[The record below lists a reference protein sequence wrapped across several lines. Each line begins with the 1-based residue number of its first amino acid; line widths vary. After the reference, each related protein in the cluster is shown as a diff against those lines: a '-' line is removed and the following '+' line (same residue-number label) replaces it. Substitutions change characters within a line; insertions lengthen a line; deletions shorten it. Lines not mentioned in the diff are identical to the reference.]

1 MFTDCLDPK
10 KHACQLVAIQHCSS
24 VGFKGEPSQRC
35 LDPHR
40 SCVWGQVRHMPAPV
54 LNDKRWSIDL
64 EKRIQEAHSADSA
77 SYSKRYGFNP
87 GSGKEIFV
95 IDTPPPYPS
104 GTWHIGAVAQYS
116 MIDVIARSQR
126 LLGKEVYFPWG
137 VDRNGINIEFTVEK
151 NTKRKMKTYDR
162 AEFLKLCEETIE
174 TFTQA
179 MRKTARRVGL
189 SCDYEREYL
198 TDSPAYRAVTQ
209 SIFIELFKKGSI
221 IEDLRPNIYDPVE
234 GTTIAD
240 AEVER
245 LSRKTRLVDVK
256 WTCDDGTEIVISTT
270 RPELICACGV
280 VVVHPDDARYTHLVG
295 KTIQLPLP
303 VEGRSTSVEIK
314 THASVKSDFG
324 SGVLMVCSFGD
335 QNDVAVF
342 RELGLTPFQAINL
355 EGKLTELAGPF
366 AGMKVYDARNAAIEH
381 LEESGKLVN
390 VVEREQEI
398 PVSERGKNPVEIILL
413 KEWYVQQTDAQD
425 RMREHIEE
433 IEFHP
438 LRNKQ
443 FLLDWMDNIS
453 IDWPISRR
461 RWYHTE
467 IPIWYSEDGAKIVV
481 PPTGTYVQPWC
492 QSPPEGSQVLSR
504 ETREEL
510 GSFEALKSEL
520 GTLVGEEKVFD
531 TWMDSSNSNL
541 FVSGYLNQPEV
552 FEKAFPTALRPQGK
566 EIVRTW
572 LYYTLLKSNL
582 LLDKPGFKHVWI
594 DGLGMDPWGRKM
606 SKSLGNGI
614 DADSVLECGAGG
626 RTGSWKVKGPEK
638 TVSLRANKIGS
649 ECFRLWKAC
658 DAQVGDDFHINPEEI
673 EKKYFG
679 VLTKLFNV
687 ARFASQFQIPEDL
700 ETTPGNLAIEDKW
713 ILAEFSATMDV
724 VRTAWE
730 NLDIYTATQAL
741 KTFGTGVLP
750 SHYLEMVKSRLYDD
764 DMAASWTLHRIVRDF
779 MSAFTPVCPFF
790 THHISES
797 LYRISAVDVDAF
809 PTSADS
815 SVGLGTVEGDRLR
828 NLSPAVQSFN
838 GDTWNSKK
846 EQGISLNQ
854 PVSGIKIPEE
864 LVDFTAILTR
874 MHHLE

>member
-1 MFTDCLDPK
+1 
-10 KHACQLVAIQHCSS
+10 
-24 VGFKGEPSQRC
+24 
-35 LDPHR
+35 
-40 SCVWGQVRHMPAPV
+40 MPTPR
-54 LNDKRWSIDL
+54 LNEKRWSVDL
-64 EKRIQEAHSADSA
+64 EKKIQSEHSANHEE
-77 SYSKRYGFNP
+77 YSKRYGFNP
-87 GSGKEIFV
+87 DSGKEIFV

-162 AEFLKLCEETIE
+162 AEFLQLCEQTIE
-174 TFTQA
+174 EFTQA
-179 MRKTARRVGL
+179 MRNTARRVGL
-189 SCDYEREYL
+189 SCDFDREYL
-198 TDSPAYRAVTQ
+198 TDAPDYRSVTQ
-209 SIFIELFKKGSI
+209 SIFVELFKNGTI

-245 LSRKTRLVDVK
+245 LQRKTKLVDVK
-256 WTCDDGTEIVISTT
+256 WELDNGSELIISTT

-280 VVVHPDDARYTHLVG
+280 VVVHPDDERYQHLVG
-295 KTIQLPLP
+295 QKIKLPIP
-303 VEGRSTSVEIK
+303 VSGREDFVEIK
-314 THASVKSDFG
+314 THPSVKSEFG

-355 EGKLTELAGPF
+355 EGCMTDLAGQWS
-366 AGMKVYDARNAAIEH
+366 GLTVIEARKAIIDH
-381 LEESGKLVN
+381 LESNGQISQI
-390 VVEREQEI
+390 VEREQEV

-413 KEWYVQQTDAQD
+413 KEWYVRQTHIQD
-425 RMREHIEE
+425 RMKELIEE
-433 IEFHP
+433 ITFHP
-438 LRNKQ
+438 VRNRQ

-467 IPIWYSEDGAKIVV
+467 IPIWYSGDEKYVII
-481 PPTGTYVQPWC
+481 PPSGSYVQPWRE
-492 QSPPEGSQVLSR
+492 QPPSGSRVLDR
-504 ETREEL
+504 ETRQDV
-510 GSFEALKSEL
+510 GSFEDMSDEL
-520 GTLVGEEKVFD
+520 GEITGEEKVFD

-541 FVSGYLNQPEV
+541 FVSGYLNQPEI
-552 FEKAFPTALRPQGK
+552 FEKSFPTALRPQGK

-572 LYYTLLKSNL
+572 LYYTLLKSAL
-582 LLDKPGFKHVWI
+582 LLDKPGFQHVWI

-638 TVSLRANKIGS
+638 TVNLKANKIGS

-658 DAQVGDDFHINPEEI
+658 DAQVGDDFQINPEEI
-673 EKKYFG
+673 EQRYFG

-687 ARFASQFQIPEDL
+687 ARFASQFDVPSDL
-700 ETTPGNLAIEDKW
+700 DNVPDDLNIEDEW
-713 ILAEFSATMDV
+713 ILYEFNNIMTEVKSS
-724 VRTAWE
+724 WE

-741 KTFGTGVLP
+741 KTFGTGILP
-750 SHYLEMVKSRLYDD
+750 SHYLEMVKSRLYDGD
-764 DMAASWTLHRIVRDF
+764 AKAAWTIHRIVRDF
-779 MSAFTPVCPFF
+779 LSAFSPICPFF
-790 THHISES
+790 THHISQTI
-797 LYRISAVDVDAF
+797 YGVSAVDIDKF
-809 PTSADS
+809 PHNPLDTKYDQAR
-815 SVGLGTVEGDRLR
+815 GDL
-828 NLSPAVQSFN
+828 LKSKTFDLQAFN
-838 GDTWNSKK
+838 GEVWSTKK
-846 EQGISLNQ
+846 ENGISLNQ
-854 PVSGIKIPEE
+854 PISGISIPDNLSE
-864 LVDFTAILTR
+864 FTEILTS
-874 MHHLE
+874 MHSLE

>member
-1 MFTDCLDPK
+1 
-10 KHACQLVAIQHCSS
+10 
-24 VGFKGEPSQRC
+24 
-35 LDPHR
+35 
-40 SCVWGQVRHMPAPV
+40 MPAPT
-54 LNDKRWSIDL
+54 LSDKRWSIDL
-64 EKRIQEAHSADSA
+64 EKRIQEAHTEDSQVYA
-77 SYSKRYGFNP
+77 RRYAFNP
-87 GSGKEIFV
+87 ESGKEFFV

-162 AEFLKLCEETIE
+162 AEFLEMCKTTIE
-174 TFTQA
+174 EFTQA

-189 SCDYEREYL
+189 SCDYDREYL
-198 TDSPAYRAVTQ
+198 TDSPEYRTVTQ
-209 SIFIELFKKGSI
+209 SIFIELFKKGAI

-245 LSRKTRLVDVK
+245 LPRRTKLIDVQ

-280 VVVHPDDARYTHLVG
+280 VVVHPDDDRYSHLVG
-295 KTIQLPLP
+295 KRIQLPMP
-303 VEGRSTSVEIK
+303 VHGRETSVEIQ
-314 THASVKSDFG
+314 THPSVKSDFG

-355 EGKLTELAGPF
+355 DGRMTELAGPF
-366 AGMKVYDARNAAIEH
+366 AGKTVLEARAEAIDH
-381 LEESGKLVN
+381 LESEGRLVN

-413 KEWYVQQTDAQD
+413 KEWYVRQTHTQD
-425 RMREHIEE
+425 RIKEHADA

-438 LRNKQ
+438 PRNKQ

-467 IPIWYSEDGAKIVV
+467 IPIWYCDDEDKIIV
-481 PPTGTYVQPWC
+481 PPTGMYVQPWC
-492 QSPPEGSQVLSR
+492 QSPPAGSQVLDRSSR
-504 ETREEL
+504 EVL
-510 GSFEALKSEL
+510 GSFSEMEKDL
-520 GTLVGEEKVFD
+520 GTIVGEEKVFD

-541 FVSGYLNQPEV
+541 FVSGYLNHPDV

-572 LYYTLLKSNL
+572 LYYTLLKSTL
-582 LLDKPGFKHVWI
+582 LLDQPGFQHVWI

-626 RTGSWKVKGPEK
+626 RTGSWKVKGPDK

-687 ARFASQFQIPEDL
+687 ARFASQFDVPEDL
-700 ETTPGNLAIEDKW
+700 DTCPDGLAVEDEW
-713 ILAEFSATMDV
+713 ILAEFQSTMETV
-724 VRTAWE
+724 ENAWK

-750 SHYLEMVKSRLYDD
+750 SHYLEMVKSRLYDED
-764 DMAASWTLHRIVRDF
+764 TNAAWTLHRVVRDF

-790 THHISES
+790 THHVSTTI
-797 LYRISAVDVDAF
+797 YKASAVDVDAF
-809 PTSADS
+809 PEQAYPEVAMGTGKGDALRALS
-815 SVGLGTVEGDRLR
+815 STLQT
-828 NLSPAVQSFN
+828 FN
-838 GDTWNSKK
+838 GDTWGYKK

-854 PVSGIKIPEE
+854 PVSGVKIPESLE
-864 LVDFTAILTR
+864 AFRTILTR
-874 MHHLE
+874 MHSLE

>member
-1 MFTDCLDPK
+1 
-10 KHACQLVAIQHCSS
+10 
-24 VGFKGEPSQRC
+24 
-35 LDPHR
+35 
-40 SCVWGQVRHMPAPV
+40 MPTPR
-54 LNDKRWSIDL
+54 LTEKRWSVDL
-64 EKRIQEAHSADSA
+64 EKKIQTEHSENLDA
-77 SYSKRYGFNP
+77 YRKRYGFNP
-87 GSGKEIFV
+87 DSGKEIFV

-162 AEFLKLCEETIE
+162 EEFLQLCQETIE
-174 TFTQA
+174 EFTQA
-179 MRKTARRVGL
+179 MRETAKRVGL
-189 SCDYEREYL
+189 SCDFDREYL
-198 TDSPAYRAVTQ
+198 TDAPDYRSVTQ
-209 SIFIELFKKGSI
+209 SIFVELFKNGTI

-245 LSRKTRLVDVK
+245 LTRKTNLVDVV
-256 WTCDDGTEIVISTT
+256 WETEQGEKIIISTT

-280 VVVHPDDARYTHLVG
+280 VVVHPDDKRYQHLVG
-295 KTIQLPLP
+295 KKIKLPLP
-303 VEGRSTSVEIK
+303 VNNREDWVEIM
-314 THASVKSDFG
+314 THSSVKSDFG

-342 RELGLTPFQAINL
+342 RELGLAPFQAINL
-355 EGKLTELAGPF
+355 DGCMTDLCGQWAGL
-366 AGMKVYDARNAAIEH
+366 KVIEARSAIIDYLQEQNRIDKI
-381 LEESGKLVN
+381 EQ
-390 VVEREQEI
+390 REQEV

-413 KEWYVQQTDAQD
+413 KEWYVRQTHVQD
-425 RMREHIEE
+425 KMRNLIEE

-438 LRNKQ
+438 PRNRQ
-443 FLLDWMDNIS
+443 FLLDWMENIT

-467 IPIWYSEDGAKIVV
+467 IPIWYSSDESKIVV
-481 PPTGTYVQPWC
+481 PPPATYVQPWKEL
-492 QSPPEGSQVLSR
+492 PPSGSRVLDR
-504 ETREEL
+504 ETRQDIGAYEEL
-510 GSFEALKSEL
+510 KNSL
-520 GTLVGEEKVFD
+520 GEITGEQKVFD

-572 LYYTLLKSNL
+572 LYYTLLKSAL

-614 DADSVLECGAGG
+614 DANSVLECGAGG
-626 RTGSWKVKGPEK
+626 RTGSWKVKGPDK
-638 TVSLRANKIGS
+638 TVNLKANKIGS

-658 DAQVGDDFHINPEEI
+658 DAQVGDDFQINPEEI
-673 EKKYFG
+673 EQRYFG

-687 ARFASQFQIPEDL
+687 ARFASQFDVPTDLDNVPE
-700 ETTPGNLAIEDKW
+700 NLNVEDEW
-713 ILAEFSATMDV
+713 ILYEFSSTMSAIK
-724 VRTAWE
+724 TAWE
-730 NLDIYTATQAL
+730 TLDIYTATQNL

-750 SHYLEMVKSRLYDD
+750 SHYLEMVKSRLYDGD
-764 DMAASWTLHRIVRDF
+764 SCAAWTIHRIVRDF
-779 MSAFTPVCPFF
+779 MTALSPVCPFF
-790 THHISES
+790 THHISS
-797 LYRISAVDVDAF
+797 TIYGKSAVEVDNF
-809 PTSADS
+809 PENPMGDKY
-815 SVGLGTVEGDRLR
+815 VESRANHLMSLTPDLQ
-828 NLSPAVQSFN
+828 NFN
-838 GDTWNSKK
+838 GEVWSTKK
-846 EQGISLNQ
+846 GNGISLNQ
-854 PVSGIKIPEE
+854 PISGLSVPEN
-864 LVDFTAILTR
+864 LVEFTEILSS
-874 MHHLE
+874 MHSLE

>member
-1 MFTDCLDPK
+1 
-10 KHACQLVAIQHCSS
+10 
-24 VGFKGEPSQRC
+24 
-35 LDPHR
+35 
-40 SCVWGQVRHMPAPV
+40 
-54 LNDKRWSIDL
+54 
-64 EKRIQEAHSADSA
+64 
-77 SYSKRYGFNP
+77 
-87 GSGKEIFV
+87 
-95 IDTPPPYPS
+95 
-104 GTWHIGAVAQYS
+104 
-116 MIDVIARSQR
+116 
-126 LLGKEVYFPWG
+126 
-137 VDRNGINIEFTVEK
+137 
-151 NTKRKMKTYDR
+151 
-162 AEFLKLCEETIE
+162 
-174 TFTQA
+174 
-179 MRKTARRVGL
+179 
-189 SCDYEREYL
+189 
-198 TDSPAYRAVTQ
+198 
-209 SIFIELFKKGSI
+209 
-221 IEDLRPNIYDPVE
+221 LRPNIYDPVE

-245 LSRKTRLVDVK
+245 LQRRTKLIDVR

-280 VVVHPDDARYTHLVG
+280 VVVHPDDERYSHLVG
-295 KTIQLPLP
+295 KRIQLPMP
-303 VEGRSTSVEIK
+303 VHGRETSVEIK
-314 THASVKSDFG
+314 THPSVKSDFG

-355 EGKLTELAGPF
+355 DGRMTELAGPF
-366 AGMKVYDARNAAIEH
+366 AGKTVLEARAEAIDH
-381 LEESGKLVN
+381 LEREGRLVN

-413 KEWYVQQTDAQD
+413 KEWYVRQTHTQD
-425 RMREHIEE
+425 RIKEHADS

-438 LRNKQ
+438 PRNKQ

-467 IPIWYSEDGAKIVV
+467 IPIWYCDDEDKIIV
-481 PPTGTYVQPWC
+481 PPTGMYVQPWC
-492 QSPPEGSQVLSR
+492 QSPPAGSQVLDRSSR
-504 ETREEL
+504 EVL
-510 GSFEALKSEL
+510 GSFSEMEKDL
-520 GTLVGEEKVFD
+520 GTVVGEEKVFD

-541 FVSGYLNQPEV
+541 FVSGYLNHPDV

-572 LYYTLLKSNL
+572 LYYTLLKSTL
-582 LLDKPGFKHVWI
+582 LLDQPGFKHVWI

-626 RTGSWKVKGPEK
+626 RTGSWKVKGPDK

-687 ARFASQFQIPEDL
+687 ARFASQFEVPKDLDTCPDGLAVED
-700 ETTPGNLAIEDKW
+700 EW
-713 ILAEFSATMDV
+713 ILAEFQATMETV
-724 VRTAWE
+724 KNAWQT
-730 NLDIYTATQAL
+730 LDIYTATQAL

-750 SHYLEMVKSRLYDD
+750 SHYLEMVKSRLYDED
-764 DMAASWTLHRIVRDF
+764 TNAAWTLHRVVRDF

-790 THHISES
+790 THHVSSTIYEA
-797 LYRISAVDVDAF
+797 SAVDVDAF
-809 PTSADS
+809 PEQAHAE
-815 SVGLGTVEGDRLR
+815 VAIGTEKGDALR
-828 NLSPAVQSFN
+828 ALSTTLQTFN
-838 GDTWNSKK
+838 GDTWGYKK

-854 PVSGIKIPEE
+854 PVSGVKIPESLE
-864 LVDFTAILTR
+864 AFRAILTR
-874 MHHLE
+874 MHSLE